1 MRWIFLSLCFI
12 CSLQADPSKKI
23 CLNMIV
29 KNESAVIRR
38 SLTSAKPLIDYWVIV
53 DTGSTDGT
61 QAIIREVMKGIPGEL
76 HERPW
81 VNFEVNRNQAME
93 LSKSKGDYLLFI
105 DADEEFV
112 ISDAAALAKL
122 DQDCYL
128 MKVHEQIDNS
138 IDYTRAL
145 LVNNRLPWRWE
156 GVLHEL
162 LECPTNPTPHL
173 LEGIKVVSRSA
184 EGARAKDPN
193 KYLNDAAVLEE
204 ALKKDPNNSRY
215 TFYLAQSYLNAK
227 EYAKSLKNYQKRAKM
242 GGFDEE
248 VFISLYVSGH
258 LQEKLG
264 LLSELF
270 IDSYWKAYHARPTRA
285 EPLYRLADHYKR
297 AGYPLMSYLLS
308 SYALSIPFPSSDV
321 LFTEPWVY
329 EWGLLVNTGETGAVI
344 GKNRE
349 ALQALEA
356 AITRPSLP
364 EETRLAEEKNIQTL
378 KERLR

>member
-61 QAIIREVMKGIPGEL
+61 QEIIREVMKGIPGEL

-81 VNFEVNRNQAME
+81 VNFEVNRNQALE
-93 LSKSKGDYLLFI
+93 LAKEKGDYLLFI

-112 ISDAAALAKL
+112 ISDPKAYAKL

-145 LVNNRLPWRWE
+145 LVSSRLPWRWE

-162 LECPTNPTPHL
+162 LECPSHPPSYL

-184 EGARAKDPN
+184 EGARAKDPK

-215 TFYLAQSYLNAK
+215 TFYLAQSYLNAQ

-285 EPLYRLADHYKR
+285 DR
-297 AGYPLMSYLLS
+297 ARSKSCDARNAQGHARCKCQAPRT
-308 SYALSIPFPSSDV
+308 AGRHAP
-321 LFTEPWVY
+321 EAR
-329 EWGLLVNTGETGAVI
+329 GNGEGRA
-344 GKNRE
+344 E
-349 ALQALEA
+349 YQDSQQALVAPAPA
-356 AITRPSLP
+356 ACGEMSRHSPGARSSAVKSP
-364 EETRLAEEKNIQTL
+364 K
-378 KERLR
+378 RLRCSRTTGQPWLANMRFT

>member
-61 QAIIREVMKGIPGEL
+61 QEIIREVMKGIPGEL

-81 VNFEVNRNQAME
+81 VNFEVNRNQALE
-93 LSKSKGDYLLFI
+93 LAKEKGDYLLFI

-112 ISDAAALAKL
+112 ISDPKAYAKL

-145 LVNNRLPWRWE
+145 LVSSRLPWRWE

-162 LECPTNPTPHL
+162 LECPSHPPSYL

-184 EGARAKDPN
+184 EGARAKDPK

-215 TFYLAQSYLNAK
+215 TFYLAQSYLNAQ

-329 EWGLLVNTGETGAVI
+329 EWGLLVNTGETGAFL

-349 ALQALEA
+349 ALQALET

-364 EETRLAEEKNIQTL
+364 AETRLAEEQNIQTL
-378 KERLR
+378 KKRLN